1 MIKPKKNILDDNKSH
16 SCCVCAARRV
26 ETIRT
31 RLIRVSI
38 VCVLL
43 CSSIPVNAADLTINI
58 NANSFI
64 RTIPETLYGTS
75 MTAWWGFENGY
86 NTTYNN
92 LMLASGQTYI
102 RWPGGSWGDCHLWS
116 DMEGP
121 GGAYTWKINYNE
133 ALYMFSLL
141 DATMQPIVNFPG
153 YWYETLYGHE
163 AAVTAAVAWVTDQS
177 GRTLTAQYWEI
188 GNETFGSWEA
198 GWFDGINGTYYGD
211 YFADFYTAMKAVNP
225 EIKIGA
231 VAIPYDS
238 YEPWFYDGL
247 WTRDLLSAAYT
258 NGVVPD
264 FLIIHSY
271 PGTNKGASYNPTLL
285 SNDIDEIEEM
295 TSNLNDMISDTI
307 GPEYVGQI
315 EYCMTE
321 WNAGGTDTYERYR
334 LYSGALFLTQYLM
347 EMAKY
352 GWTVSNSF
360 DKFFYQSWMG
370 EPYPDFYPFPNW
382 YAYPFFINR
391 FGRDMVEAS
400 SSNPTV
406 RAYASMDDES
416 NLTIFIVNNSA
427 YTNLTAQ
434 VNISGLNVCSDGQS
448 WIIDPAGTVPGGGTV
463 QDVEDLQING
473 IFHPDPLT
481 LNSLSP
487 AAFIASNTFDI
498 PLPKSCMIFLKMP
511 TASIEHYGDF
521 TGDNVV
527 DINDMSQFS
536 EIWLD
541 NDCNCPGPDMNGDCI
556 INSYEYSL
564 MARNWLEEIQ

>member
-1 MIKPKKNILDDNKSH
+1 MTRSKKNIGINNRNRIKN
-16 SCCVCAARRV
+16 
-26 ETIRT
+26 IKT
-31 RLIRVSI
+31 RFIKVSI

-43 CSSIPVNAADLTINI
+43 CSNIPVNAADLTINVDT
-58 NANSFI
+58 ASFI
-64 RTIPETLYGTS
+64 RTIPETMYGGS
-75 MTAWWGFENGY
+75 LTAWFGFENGY
-86 NTTYNN
+86 NTTFNN
-92 LMLASGQTYI
+92 LMLASSQTYI

-121 GGAYTWKINYNE
+121 SGAYTWKVSYNE
-133 ALYMFSLL
+133 TLYMLGIL

-153 YWYETLYGHE
+153 YWYDTLYGHE
-163 AAVTAAVAWVTDQS
+163 ASLTAAVAWVTDQS
-177 GRTLTAQYWEI
+177 SRTPTAQYWEI

-198 GWFDGINGTYYGD
+198 GWFDGISGTYYGD

-225 EIKIGA
+225 DIKIGA

-247 WTRDLLSAAYT
+247 WTRDLLNAAYT

-264 FLIIHSY
+264 FLSIHSY
-271 PGTNKGASYNPTLL
+271 PGTNEGASYNPTLL
-285 SNDIDEIEEM
+285 IDDIDEIEVM
-295 TSNLNDMISDTI
+295 TNNLNDMISDTI

-321 WNAGGTDTYERYR
+321 WNSGGVSYDPCHPEEPYYERWR
-334 LYSGALFLTQYLM
+334 LYSGALFLSQYLM
-347 EMAKY
+347 EMAKH
-352 GWTVSNSF
+352 GWAGSNSF
-360 DKFFYQSWMG
+360 GDFFYQDWM
-370 EPYPDFYPFPNW
+370 ELPYPQFYVFPDW

-391 FGRDMVEAS
+391 FGRDMVETTS
-400 SSNPTV
+400 SSSTV

-427 YTNLTAQ
+427 YTDMTAQ
-434 VNISGLNVCSDGQS
+434 VNISGLNVCPDGQS
-448 WIIDPAGTVPGGGTV
+448 WVIEPAGTVPGGGTV

-487 AAFIASNTFDI
+487 AAFIASNTFEI
-498 PLPKSCMIFLKMP
+498 ILPKSCMMFLKMP
-511 TASIEHYGDF
+511 ASSIEHYGDW

-527 DINDMSQFS
+527 DINDLSQFS

-556 INSYEYSL
+556 INSYEFSL